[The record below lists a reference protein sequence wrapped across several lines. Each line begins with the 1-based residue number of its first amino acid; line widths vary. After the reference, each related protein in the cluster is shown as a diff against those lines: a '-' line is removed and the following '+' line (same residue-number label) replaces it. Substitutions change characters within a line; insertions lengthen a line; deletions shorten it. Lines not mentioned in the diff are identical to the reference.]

1 MRAAPSRQRRSSAL
15 VIELAA
21 NGMGVTDRQRHFKD
35 RLAALSEDHQRGILR
50 FQRRLV
56 EFKKSGLLLDAQCA
70 IVEEYLLRLGERRRN
85 PANTGNI
92 EDLFCYTLADT
103 RDPIRAFAQ
112 ALADSVKVVPMDD
125 DATLYPR
132 VRSIRSSE
140 SYTKVGD
147 FKHLDAGD
155 KMLVTHTMVAYGD
168 AEMRAAAAE
177 LLSISKPGIDSAGI
191 DRELAKMAVQSQHHP
206 SSTFVLARAQGLT
219 IELADLYSQAGY
231 TDQQAKDA
239 QSFYD
244 ICAEYQPRW
253 TKDFLAGDIPAGEE
267 WEHWRARYIEARRG
281 LPEELVY
288 QLASDTLTNFLQ
300 GTLESGK
307 WTDASVMFG
316 GVTNARDI
324 PPAIARIVNQYIAE
338 HIALHDGPAV
348 DLTLACAD
356 TLRPWGIGFENDRA
370 VVLPEGP
377 QKTAALRLQFEA
389 AWARKNMR

>member
-1 MRAAPSRQRRSSAL
+1 
-15 VIELAA
+15 
-21 NGMGVTDRQRHFKD
+21 MGVTDRQRRFKE

-50 FQRRLV
+50 FQRRLSD
-56 EFKKSGLLLDAQCA
+56 FKRADLLSEAQCA
-70 IVEEYLLRLGERRRN
+70 IVEEYLLRLGERKMN

-92 EDLFCYTLADT
+92 EDLFCYTLSDT

-112 ALADSVKVVPMDD
+112 ALADSVKVVPMNDS
-125 DATLYPR
+125 ALLHPLVRTLDGKR
-132 VRSIRSSE
+132 TFTR
-140 SYTKVGD
+140 VGD
-147 FKHLDAGD
+147 FTHLDAGD

-168 AEMRAAAAE
+168 AEMRGSAAE
-177 LLSISKPGIDSAGI
+177 LITVTKPGLDAEGVE
-191 DRELAKMAVQSQHHP
+191 RELAKMAVQSQHHP
-206 SSTFVLARAQGLT
+206 SSSFVLARAKGLT
-219 IELADLYSQAGY
+219 IEIADLYGRAGY
-231 TDQQAKDA
+231 SEKQARDA
-239 QSFYD
+239 QRFYD
-244 ICAEYQPRW
+244 ICAEYQPGW
-253 TKDFLAGDIPAGEE
+253 TKNFLAGDIPLGAE
-267 WEHWRARYIEARRG
+267 WTDWRARYVEARRS
-281 LPEELVY
+281 LPQELVY

-316 GVTNARDI
+316 GVTDARDI

-338 HIALHDGPAV
+338 HIALHDGPAG

-377 QKTAALRLQFEA
+377 EKTQALRLQFEA